1 MEETTKASIRFYF
14 KQIFCR
20 HSHKT
25 TTRWVT
31 RVQELYWVTCT
42 TKVCNRCGRHF
53 RLDSEDK

>member
-1 MEETTKASIRFYF
+1 MEKNTAAAIRFYI

-31 RVQELYWVTCT
+31 IHEGLNVKFT
-42 TKVCNRCGRHF
+42 TKMCNRCGRHF
-53 RLDSEDK
+53 RLDINDM